1 MIRRARLLFVP
12 LRQASR
18 LLAPLLLVGCVV
30 GVRPGSTALG
40 PESCAWRVCIETD
53 DGPAGRTYEVTNDEP
68 VPVTV
73 VLTFRRLEN
82 LVRPAGGR
90 VERIIPAGST
100 DRIRLQR
107 IRSGPLGADL
117 AISVDLGAS
126 TTRPDDYVYA
136 VPFGGSE
143 PRPIIQAFDSGG
155 THAGSMRYSLDVAM
169 PADTTVLA
177 ARAGVVLYLQ
187 DGFSEGRAD
196 PELLERANM
205 VVVAHRDGSVASYGH
220 LARGL
225 EVEVGD
231 TVAVGELLGWSG
243 RSGFAAR
250 SHLHFHVGLRML
262 GEPGRTI
269 PIRMADRDGVA
280 VDLREGALI
289 HPARVGPTR

>member
-1 MIRRARLLFVP
+1 MIRRALLLFVP

-117 AISVDLGAS
+117 VISVDLGAS

-143 PRPIIQAFDSGG
+143 PRPIIQAFDGGG

-169 PADTTVLA
+169 PADTPVLA
-177 ARAGVVLYLQ
+177 ARAGVVLYL
-187 DGFSEGRAD
+187 
-196 PELLERANM
+196 
-205 VVVAHRDGSVASYGH
+205 
-220 LARGL
+220 
-225 EVEVGD
+225 
-231 TVAVGELLGWSG
+231 
-243 RSGFAAR
+243 
-250 SHLHFHVGLRML
+250 
-262 GEPGRTI
+262 
-269 PIRMADRDGVA
+269 
-280 VDLREGALI
+280 
-289 HPARVGPTR
+289 